1 MTVEHNFAASWILVL
16 STGRFLQKCRTLL
29 DVAVVQNPCCD
40 SVEGS
45 YQDVTCGGGFVQ
57 LNKLLIIAIIVLLV

>member
-1 MTVEHNFAASWILVL
+1 MTVEHDFAASWILVL
-16 STGRFLQKCRTLL
+16 STGRTLL

-40 SVEGS
+40 SAEGS